1 MTFEIADHVLVALMV
16 LMDPWLAIWAYR
28 RMTASLA
35 AGDAKGRIRSYRR
48 AIVLELTGA
57 AVILVLWAVYGRPL
71 ERLLRLTWLPEGWWT
86 VLAWAVVLL
95 ACALLIAQLIAIRGN
110 ETELSI
116 VRKQMTSVKA
126 LLPHTPVELKL
137 FLGMSLAA
145 GVGEEIVFRG
155 YLLSYF
161 DALVGPTGAVLASTL
176 IFGLGHAYQG
186 VAGILKT
193 AAAGLLCA
201 AAFVGTGSLLAPML
215 LHAVTDAVSGVA
227 AYLVLRPE
235 TTAGEL
241 RA

>member
-1 MTFEIADHVLVALMV
+1 VTFAIADHVLVALMV

-35 AGDAKGRIRSYRR
+35 AGDAKARIRSYRR

-71 ERLLRLTWLPEGWWT
+71 ERLVTLTWLPEGWWT

-95 ACALLIAQLIAIRGN
+95 ACALLIAQLVAIRGN
-110 ETELSI
+110 EAELSN

-161 DALVGPTGAVLASTL
+161 DAFVGPAGAVLASTV

-186 VAGILKT
+186 AAGIVKT

-227 AYLVLRPE
+227 AYLVLKPE
-235 TTAGEL
+235 TTAGGL